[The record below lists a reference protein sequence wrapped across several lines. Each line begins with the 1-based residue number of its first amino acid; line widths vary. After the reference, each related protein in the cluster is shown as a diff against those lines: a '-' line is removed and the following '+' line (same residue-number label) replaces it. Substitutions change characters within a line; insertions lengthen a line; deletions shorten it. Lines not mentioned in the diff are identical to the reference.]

1 MGFFSATKR
10 LTYEQQLL
18 IAEDLYNETDRFDA
32 ARLLE
37 KEYGL
42 KIKQDHSVPLREF
55 ARALDKTRF
64 LNQDVEAAIFKHSG
78 HKVNLTSLRG
88 GWF

>member
-1 MGFFSATKR
+1 MLFSSQKR

-32 ARLLE
+32 ARRLE
-37 KEYGL
+37 TECGL
-42 KIKQDHSVPLREF
+42 KIKKDRSTSLREF
-55 ARALDKTRF
+55 ARALDKSRF
-64 LNQDVEAAIFKHSG
+64 LNQDIEAAIFKHSG
-78 HKVNLTSLRG
+78 YKVNLTSLKS